1 MRNKDLKSANETI
14 LSLVENLPYFEIEN
28 LRTLKINTNYLRI
41 ALSRLS
47 KKGEIIRLK
56 KGVYVSKGFIEK
68 TKAESNFSVF
78 LEFLAS
84 KIYPP
89 SYLSLDYVLYENNI
103 LTEIPQNFTSIAKNK
118 TATITNQFGIF
129 IYHKIKDKLFL
140 GFGTKRSGDFL
151 IFKATKAKA
160 LFDFLYLRKNII
172 LNKDMAKE
180 LRLNLESFTT
190 KEKKEL
196 KEYIDLE
203 GSKKLR
209 EIYYF
214 LFKPRYS

>member
-1 MRNKDLKSANETI
+1 MRNNNLN
-14 LSLVENLPYFEIEN
+14 SLNRKIIFFTKQLPYFEIEN
-28 LRTLKINTNYLRI
+28 LKMLGAKPNSLKT
-41 ALSRLS
+41 ALFRLT

-103 LTEIPQNFTSIAKNK
+103 LTEIPQNFTSITKNK

-172 LNKDMAKE
+172 LNKNMAKE

-209 EIYYF
+209 EICYF